1 MSHSLEALL
10 LGRSLVDRYT
20 VEAVIG
26 RGGMS
31 IVYRARDTRLG
42 RPIAVKI
49 VSLPAQDEDQQLSL
63 RERFRREAGSAAR
76 IPPHPNVVQVYD
88 YGTDPELDLDFIVME
103 LLEGRD
109 LKAAMREGDLR
120 GAEALRAMR
129 EAARGIAAG
138 HRAGIVHR
146 DVKPANIFLTGK
158 NRLESVKI
166 LDFGIAKAQEVIEEE
181 ADLTLAGQLPHS
193 PGYASPEQREPGQPL
208 SPASDVYQ
216 LGLVA
221 YELFTGERPFD
232 EAQRERLRAGDSVPV
247 PERGRWNTLAPEL
260 RDAIT
265 RALHARP
272 EDRFSNASD
281 FAEAIAAVPER
292 WQSDDDDATILAPED
307 DRTVLAPTPASDSLP
322 RRTLHDAPPV
332 HAVPPEHLRE
342 EGQPQR
348 SSRFSWMP
356 GQIGKFAIGIAL
368 VVLGL
373 WGLGVIGGG
382 GDDEAEDASASL
394 DLDAIE
400 LEFQSLYHR
409 AHRNLLDA
417 GAAEEGDEAAE
428 AVGRVI
434 ADAQAAFVRGELDRH
449 LSHYADRVDF
459 HNQSGV
465 PRSRVERERRADF
478 LRYPDREIV
487 LDRQAIEFP
496 EPRRARALVDRSWE
510 FSGPGETWS
519 GTGRQELI
527 LELTDGRWR
536 IVSERDL
543 EIFSS
548 TRLGT

>member
-31 IVYRARDTRLG
+31 VVYRARDTRLG

-49 VSLPAQDEDQQLSL
+49 VSLPAQDAEQQISL

-88 YGTDPELDLDFIVME
+88 YGTDPDLDLDFIVME

-109 LKAAMREGDLR
+109 LKAAMREGDLKD
-120 GAEALRAMR
+120 AEALRAMR

-138 HRAGIVHR
+138 HRVGIVHR

-232 EAQRERLRAGDSVPV
+232 EAQRERLRSGEPVPV
-247 PERGRWNTLAPEL
+247 PERGRWATLAPEL
-260 RDAIT
+260 RDAIG
-265 RALHARP
+265 RALSDRP

-292 WQSDDDDATILAPED
+292 WRGDDDATILAPDD
-307 DRTVLAPTPASDSLP
+307 DRTVLAPHPASDTLP
-322 RRTLHDAPPV
+322 RRALHDTPPV
-332 HAVPPEHLRE
+332 HAVPAGHQRE
-342 EGQPQR
+342 SGQVQR

-356 GQIGKFAIGIAL
+356 GQIGKFTIGIAL
-368 VVLGL
+368 VILGL
-373 WGLGVIGGG
+373 WGLGFIGGA
-382 GDDEAEDASASL
+382 GDDEGEYTSTAL
-394 DLDAIE
+394 DLGAIE
-400 LEFQSLYHR
+400 LEFQNLYHR
-409 AHRNLLDA
+409 AHRNLLDS

-434 ADAQAAFVRGELDRH
+434 ADAQASFVRGELDRH
-449 LSHYADRVDF
+449 LSHYADRVNF
-459 HNQSGV
+459 HNQNGV

-487 LDRQAIEFP
+487 LERQAIEFP

-548 TRLGT
+548 TRLNT

>member
-10 LGRSLVDRYT
+10 LGRSLVDRYE

-31 IVYRARDTRLG
+31 IVYRARDKRLG

-49 VSLPAQDEDQQLSL
+49 VSLPAQDAEQQLSL

-88 YGTDPELDLDFIVME
+88 YGTDPDLDLDFIVME

-109 LKAAMREGDLR
+109 LKAAMRKGDLDD
-120 GAEALRAMR
+120 AEALRAMR

-138 HRAGIVHR
+138 HRVGIVHR
-146 DVKPANIFLTGK
+146 DVKPANIFLAGQD
-158 NRLESVKI
+158 RLESVKI

-216 LGLVA
+216 LGLIA
-221 YELFTGERPFD
+221 YELFAGERPFD
-232 EAQRERLRAGDSVPV
+232 EAQRERLRAGERLSI
-247 PERGRWNTLAPEL
+247 PERGRWATLAPEL
-260 RDAIT
+260 RATIA
-265 RALHARP
+265 RALSVRP
-272 EDRFSNASD
+272 EDRFSDASE
-281 FAEAIAAVPER
+281 FAESIAAVREQWR
-292 WQSDDDDATILAPED
+292 DVDDATMLVPED
-307 DRTVLAPTPASDSLP
+307 DHTVLAPPPGSDSLP
-322 RRTLHDAPPV
+322 RRDLHDTPPV
-332 HAVPPEHLRE
+332 HSVPAEYRRE
-342 EGQPQR
+342 RGAAQR

-356 GQIGKFAIGIAL
+356 GQVGKFAIGIAL
-368 VVLGL
+368 VALGL
-373 WGLGVIGGG
+373 WGLGVIGGDG
-382 GDDEAEDASASL
+382 GEMPEDTSAAL
-394 DLDAIE
+394 DLEAIE
-400 LEFQSLYHR
+400 TEFQTLYHR

-417 GAAEEGDEAAE
+417 DAPVEGDEAAQ

-434 ADAQAAFVRGELDRH
+434 ADAQAAFVNGELDRH
-449 LSHYADRVDF
+449 LSHYADRVNF

-478 LRYPDREIV
+478 LRYPEREIV
-487 LDRQAIEFP
+487 LERQAIEFP

-510 FSGPGETWS
+510 FRGPGETWS